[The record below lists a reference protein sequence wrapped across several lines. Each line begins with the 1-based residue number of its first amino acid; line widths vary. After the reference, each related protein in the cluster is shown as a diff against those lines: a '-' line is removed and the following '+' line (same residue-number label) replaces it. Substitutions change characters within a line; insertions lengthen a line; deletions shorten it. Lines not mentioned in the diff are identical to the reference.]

1 MCGRSGSRLLAIFL
15 SFFLVG
21 PWALLGQSAR
31 VNPAPLIPPDFPPLR
46 LAAQPPASEFRP
58 IPPRLPVSPPGA
70 IGFPEFARAA
80 GMIFSGTVIR
90 IERDPVGSSQSV
102 ASVAITF
109 HVENAL
115 RGTTAGRDLTTREWI
130 GLWSSGQRYRVGERV
145 FLFLYPPSKLG
156 LTSCV
161 GGEAGRFGIDG
172 LGRISLSAQQL
183 SVLRNDSIL
192 GRKSQVRL
200 ADFALAL
207 RRAEGGDHVR

>member
-15 SFFLVG
+15 SFFLLAPCV
-21 PWALLGQSAR
+21 LLGQSAR

-58 IPPRLPVSPPGA
+58 IPHLPVSHPGT
-70 IGFPEFARAA
+70 IGFTSMAHTA
-80 GMIFSGTVIR
+80 GMIFLGTVIR
-90 IERDPVGSSQSV
+90 IERDPAGSAQPV
-102 ASVAITF
+102 ATVAITF

-115 RGTTAGRDLTTREWI
+115 RGSRPGNDLTIKEWA
-130 GLWSSGQRYRVGERV
+130 GVWSSGQRYRVGERV

-172 LGRISLSAQQL
+172 LGRISLSVQQL
-183 SVLRNDSIL
+183 SVLRNDPIL
-192 GRKSQVRL
+192 GHKPQVQL
-200 ADFALAL
+200 ADFAFAL
-207 RRAEGGDHVR
+207 RRVEGGDHVR

>member
-1 MCGRSGSRLLAIFL
+1 M
-15 SFFLVG
+15 
-21 PWALLGQSAR
+21 
-31 VNPAPLIPPDFPPLR
+31 
-46 LAAQPPASEFRP
+46 
-58 IPPRLPVSPPGA
+58 
-70 IGFPEFARAA
+70 
-80 GMIFSGTVIR
+80 
-90 IERDPVGSSQSV
+90 GSSQSV